1 MADSVEDSVSDFVA
15 VTGAS
20 REVASRFLEGCGGNV
35 NLAVESYLDNP
46 SLFQSTPLTNASVGP
61 TTATTPEDD
70 DR

>member
-1 MADSVEDSVSDFVA
+1 MADSVGDFVA

-20 REVASRFLEGCGGNV
+20 REVASRFLEGCGWNV

-46 SLFQSTPLTNASVGP
+46 SLFQGTPLTSASAGP
-61 TTATTPEDD
+61 TAAKTPEEE